1 MFKIKRPAIVG
12 LLVVLLLFIS
22 FLNYQL
28 TQQSILKASKNYQEF
43 ETGQMENMERNVF
56 SENFE
61 IEDSEED
68 DVAQKDVNDQ
78 DVDKGDNSVDNV
90 ISTRKNE
97 IEGVIDQ
104 EVENYFVNFRLSRD
118 KIRAESIERLDEII
132 NNEMTEQT
140 IRTEAQ
146 EEVLNIGRISEQ
158 EMQIEGLIKSKG
170 FKEALVFLT
179 SEDIKIVVD
188 TDELDQQ
195 EMVKILDIVKSETDI
210 EMDNI
215 KIMKK
220 Q

>member
-22 FLNYQL
+22 FLNYQSI
-28 TQQSILKASKNYQEF
+28 QQSILKASKNYKEF
-43 ETGQMENMERNVF
+43 ETGQMENMERDVF
-56 SENFE
+56 SENFA
-61 IEDSEED
+61 IEDSDEDGKEEEIEENKENEENEDVDDATVD
-68 DVAQKDVNDQ
+68 DVVTSKKKD
-78 DVDKGDNSVDNV
+78 
-90 ISTRKNE
+90 
-97 IEGVIDQ
+97 IESAIDQ

-195 EMVKILDIVKSETDI
+195 EMVEILDIVKSETDI
-210 EMDNI
+210 
-215 KIMKK
+215 
-220 Q
+220 